1 MSELPPFDIARWEPP
16 GRVWPREWWRRLALG
31 VGLLVGRSL
40 FPILTL
46 VIIGG
51 TVLWGPWVTLVLAG
65 SLFIAAIRW
74 A

>member
-1 MSELPPFDIARWEPP
+1 MAESPGFDIAHWEPP
-16 GRVWPREWWRRLALG
+16 GRVWPQSWWKRAALG
-31 VGLLVGRSL
+31 IGLLVGRSL

-51 TVLWGPWVTLVLAG
+51 TVLWGPWVTLILAG
-65 SLFIAAIRW
+65 ALFIAAIRW

>member
-1 MSELPPFDIARWEPP
+1 MSDVPGFDIARWEPP
-16 GRVWPREWWRRLALG
+16 PRVWPKSWWRRAALG
-31 VGLLVGRSL
+31 IGLLVGRSL

-51 TVLWGPWVTLVLAG
+51 TVLWGPWVTLVLAV
-65 SLFIAAIRW
+65 SLFVIAIRW